1 MKKLIFFFIF
11 VASFSCATKKTS
23 VEYKEKVL
31 IDTVRVFKD
40 RIISKMVID
49 TLTIESPCD
58 SLGNL
63 KEFEKTIKT
72 DIAKIVL
79 SNRNGKIQAR
89 INIDS
94 IKQVREKVFK
104 STVKKEVQ
112 VKEVKVVKF
121 KVPLWIVVLLLS
133 SVAFNVVLLRK

>member
-1 MKKLIFFFIF
+1 MKKLILFIILI
-11 VASFSCATKKTS
+11 ASFSCATKKTT
-23 VEYKEKVL
+23 VEYKEKIL

-40 RIISKMVID
+40 RIISKMIID
-49 TLTIESPCD
+49 TLTVEAPCD

-72 DIAKIVL
+72 DIAEIVL
-79 SNRNGKIQAR
+79 SNSNGKIQAR

-94 IKQVREKVFK
+94 IQQVWEKEFK

-112 VKEVKVVKF
+112 LKEVKVTKF
-121 KVPLWIVVLLLS
+121 KIPLWIIIVLLCSL
-133 SVAFNVVLLRK
+133 AFNVVLIRN

>member
-11 VASFSCATKKTS
+11 VSSFSCATKKTS

-79 SNRNGKIQAR
+79 SNRNGKIQVR

-104 STVKKEVQ
+104 STVNKEVQ

>member
-79 SNRNGKIQAR
+79 YNRNGKIQVR
-89 INIDS
+89 IKIDS

-104 STVKKEVQ
+104 STVNKEDQ